1 MYARH
6 DYRHKR
12 QSDTEDRITCSMN
25 FTFQWRIFKVSKLNY
40 NSDGCFE
47 EHRIAQNL
55 KKT

>member
-25 FTFQWRIFKVSKLNY
+25 FTFQRRIFKVSKLNY